1 MRELRSE
8 YAANVALQ
16 HTQAWAVGRYAYRP
30 APARARK
37 PFFHPKDRIV
47 VLGSTAALV
56 ALAAILRH
64 FA

>member
-8 YAANVALQ
+8 YAANAALQ
-16 HTQAWAVGRYAYRP
+16 RTQAWAVGHYAYRP
-30 APARARK
+30 APARAPK